1 MVAVTA
7 QPAAPTEKAS
17 DYEKNRTLFL
27 SLLLLATVA
36 PLVLMPLLARV
47 TPASTSIE
55 SANLLI
61 FLGANG
67 HVATTLFF
75 YTDRPLKSHMRE
87 HRGRYLVAPLTLVL
101 VTGLLYHFAGCRRG
115 CPGRC

>member
-1 MVAVTA
+1 MIAVTA

-55 SANLLI
+55 SVTNLLI

-75 YTDRPLKSHMRE
+75 YTDRPLKSYMRE
-87 HRGRYLVAPLTLVL
+87 HRGRYLV
-101 VTGLLYHFAGCRRG
+101 GMSRN
-115 CPGRC
+115 